1 MIWVGQVILIL
12 NLFVLTHNHWTREI
26 LYAPLLVALL
36 LMTIFEIWHV
46 VKRRQQKTQR
56 ETWTHI
62 SKLRTQ
68 QDIKTLLDLIQ

>member
-1 MIWVGQVILIL
+1 MIWVGQLILIG
-12 NLFVLTHNHWTREI
+12 NLFVLTRNHWTRKV
-26 LYAPLLVALL
+26 LYAPFFVGLL

-68 QDIKTLLDLIQ
+68 QDVRTLLDLIR